1 MPRAR
6 LLQFVAPNDGPAIWL
21 PATEGLWEWR
31 LIFPHGM
38 TRDQDGTVHR
48 GVKIL
53 ADVPRLFI
61 IRGLGPREDDALCMP
76 VTTAPDG
83 TIKPDASR
91 GVDYGQVKSCREL
104 PAGYWTFIRPLQ
116 EGDPEIPGA

>member
-31 LIFPHGM
+31 RLTLFPSDLIPQAMGAKLLL
-38 TRDQDGTVHR
+38 V
-48 GVKIL
+48 
-53 ADVPRLFI
+53 
-61 IRGLGPREDDALCMP
+61 RGLGPREDDALCMP

-104 PAGYWTFIRPLQ
+104 PPGYWTFIRPLQ